1 MKSAFFTT
9 ECEPYAKT
17 GGLGDVSSA
26 LPAALAGLGCDIRIF
41 LPLYKQVER
50 EKYKI
55 SLTGNPK
62 GYDIIINDKSRHF
75 AIYRTTNEKVKIYFI
90 ESKEFFER
98 DTIYTN
104 DEDEDERYIFFQYA
118 ALKSLEILD
127 FKPDIIHCND
137 WQTSLIPEILNINF
151 RDNDFYK
158 DIKTLLTIH
167 NLAYQGNFNRDT
179 TLKAG
184 LPIEKFFGGG
194 PYEMYGNFNFL
205 KIGIE
210 YADSINTVSPQYAK
224 EILTKDFGAG
234 LEGVLATRADD
245 LTGILNG
252 IDIKEWSPETDKYL
266 ATKYNFKTISIK
278 SYYKNELLKRSCLD
292 HNPDELLIGIV
303 SRFVWQKGFDI
314 FNGVMDNILSKQIK
328 MVILG
333 DGEKKYRELFK
344 KYMNLYPDKL
354 YLHFGYDN
362 EMAHLITA
370 GSDAFL
376 MPSRYEPCGLNQ
388 MYSLKFGTVPI
399 VRKTGGLAD
408 TVKDV
413 ITDNN
418 SGNGFVFEK
427 FEPKELDTKIDSAL
441 NIFQNDKPKW
451 QMMQKRGM
459 EMDFTWSSSAEKY
472 LALYRNIL
480 AKPHRNIP

>member
-55 SLTGNPK
+55 SLTGNPD
-62 GYDIIINDKSRHF
+62 GYDIIINNKSHHF
-75 AIYRTTNEKVKIYFI
+75 AIYRTTKEKVKIYFI
-90 ESKEFFER
+90 ESKEYFDR

-104 DEDEDERYIFFQYA
+104 NEDEDERYILFQYA

-167 NLAYQGNFNRDT
+167 NLAYQGSFPRET
-179 TLKAG
+179 TMKAG
-184 LPIEKFFGGG
+184 LPVEKFFGGG

-266 ATKYNFKTISIK
+266 ATKYNFNTINVK
-278 SYYKNELLKRSCLD
+278 SFYKNELLRRSYLD
-292 HNPDELLIGIV
+292 HNSDELLIGIV

-314 FNGVMDNILSKQIK
+314 FDGVMDNILSKQIK

-333 DGEKKYRELFK
+333 DGEKKYREFFK
-344 KYMNLYPDKL
+344 KYMNLYPEKL

-362 EMAHLITA
+362 ELAHLITA
-370 GSDAFL
+370 GCDAFL

-413 ITDNN
+413 ITDKN

-427 FEPKELDTKIDSAL
+427 FEPRELDTKIDSAL
-441 NIFQNDKPKW
+441 HIFNNDKPKW
-451 QMMQKRGM
+451 QLMQKRGM

-472 LALYRNIL
+472 LSLYRNIL
-480 AKPHRNIP
+480 AKPHRIIP

>member
-137 WQTSLIPEILNINF
+137 WQTSLVPEILNVNL

-167 NLAYQGNFNRDT
+167 NLAYQGNFNKDT
-179 TLKAG
+179 TLKA
-184 LPIEKFFGGG
+184 
-194 PYEMYGNFNFL
+194 
-205 KIGIE
+205 
-210 YADSINTVSPQYAK
+210 
-224 EILTKDFGAG
+224 
-234 LEGVLATRADD
+234 
-245 LTGILNG
+245 
-252 IDIKEWSPETDKYL
+252 
-266 ATKYNFKTISIK
+266 
-278 SYYKNELLKRSCLD
+278 
-292 HNPDELLIGIV
+292 
-303 SRFVWQKGFDI
+303 
-314 FNGVMDNILSKQIK
+314 
-328 MVILG
+328 
-333 DGEKKYRELFK
+333 
-344 KYMNLYPDKL
+344 
-354 YLHFGYDN
+354 
-362 EMAHLITA
+362 
-370 GSDAFL
+370 
-376 MPSRYEPCGLNQ
+376 
-388 MYSLKFGTVPI
+388 
-399 VRKTGGLAD
+399 
-408 TVKDV
+408 
-413 ITDNN
+413 
-418 SGNGFVFEK
+418 
-427 FEPKELDTKIDSAL
+427 
-441 NIFQNDKPKW
+441 
-451 QMMQKRGM
+451 
-459 EMDFTWSSSAEKY
+459 
-472 LALYRNIL
+472 
-480 AKPHRNIP
+480 